1 VSELAH
7 WDSRRDGLRVPIV
20 LATGSTV
27 YCLLTRGAAQALASR
42 PVKGA
47 RECAGVLRRCAPDI
61 VAITEAK
68 LRRATAELA
77 DVVIVASDVAL
88 FRH

>member
-1 VSELAH
+1 MAR
-7 WDSRRDGLRVPIV
+7 WDSGRDGLRVPVV
-20 LATGSTV
+20 LANGSTV

-42 PVKGA
+42 AVKGA
-47 RECAGVLRRCAPDI
+47 RECAGVLRRCAPEI

-68 LRRATAELA
+68 LGRATAKVA
-77 DVVIVASDVAL
+77 DVVIAASDVAL